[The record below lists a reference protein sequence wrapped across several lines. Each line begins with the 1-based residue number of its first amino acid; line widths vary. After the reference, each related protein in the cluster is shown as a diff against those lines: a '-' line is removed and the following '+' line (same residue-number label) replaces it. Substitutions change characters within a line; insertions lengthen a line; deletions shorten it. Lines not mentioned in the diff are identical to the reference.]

1 VRIDGG
7 YLVSSDNNRLDAGH
21 TTEEL
26 EKLAREPSEWKP
38 DPKLDGANLL
48 EEVAAYVR
56 RYVVL
61 SEEQA
66 VLTSLW
72 ILHTHALDAADTTP
86 YLNIK
91 SAEKRSGKTRLLEV
105 LDLLVARPWLTGRV
119 TAAVLVRK
127 TAAEQPSLLLDESDA
142 AFKGDSEYAEALRGI
157 LNAGFRRGGKASL
170 CVGQGAKLT
179 YKDFPIFCPKA
190 IAGIGKLPDTVADR
204 SILIELRR
212 RSPCEIVER
221 FRFRKA
227 EPDAQLLQEAAA
239 LWAKAYL
246 GDLRN
251 REPDLPEAL
260 DDRAQDIIK
269 PLLAIADEVG
279 EEWPVRAREAAVAL
293 VTGGH
298 REEAESLGVRLLR
311 DCRTAFDES
320 GEDRLATDKLL
331 ERLRAAEDAPWRA
344 LRSAPLDAGTLA
356 RMLKPY
362 DIRPKKIREGE
373 DTFRG
378 YRRVWFEDAWARYLT
393 AIPENPEQAEHPA
406 DRASSDVPGNPG
418 VPGSENNLEHDN
430 PHEQGDVPGVPVV
443 PGNPGNG
450 GEEKCHLTDEGTA
463 SEKVAGLFADPP
475 EWLRLQ
481 IAESVKQGSPE
492 RLLNPLAIATS
503 VELFGTPNDWRE
515 VLPEVRKALDEV
527 AM

>member
-1 VRIDGG
+1 
-7 YLVSSDNNRLDAGH
+7 
-21 TTEEL
+21 
-26 EKLAREPSEWKP
+26 
-38 DPKLDGANLL
+38 
-48 EEVAAYVR
+48 
-56 RYVVL
+56 
-61 SEEQA
+61 
-66 VLTSLW
+66 
-72 ILHTHALDAADTTP
+72 
-86 YLNIK
+86 
-91 SAEKRSGKTRLLEV
+91 
-105 LDLLVARPWLTGRV
+105 
-119 TAAVLVRK
+119 
-127 TAAEQPSLLLDESDA
+127 
-142 AFKGDSEYAEALRGI
+142 
-157 LNAGFRRGGKASL
+157 
-170 CVGQGAKLT
+170 
-179 YKDFPIFCPKA
+179 
-190 IAGIGKLPDTVADR
+190 
-204 SILIELRR
+204 
-212 RSPCEIVER
+212 
-221 FRFRKA
+221 
-227 EPDAQLLQEAAA
+227 
-239 LWAKAYL
+239 
-246 GDLRN
+246 
-251 REPDLPEAL
+251 
-260 DDRAQDIIK
+260 
-269 PLLAIADEVG
+269 
-279 EEWPVRAREAAVAL
+279 
-293 VTGGH
+293 
-298 REEAESLGVRLLR
+298 
-311 DCRTAFDES
+311 
-320 GEDRLATDKLL
+320 
-331 ERLRAAEDAPWRA
+331 
-344 LRSAPLDAGTLA
+344 
-356 RMLKPY
+356 MLKPY